1 MNKMDKILEVK
12 NFSVS
17 YDDKKILK
25 NINMYIDRNKIT
37 AIIGPSGCGKST
49 FLKSLN
55 MMINEEKGAKTFGD
69 IFFEGKNIK
78 GFEVELLRKNIGLVF
93 QTPTP
98 FPFSIYKNM
107 TYAPIYYGVMDKI
120 LEVKNFSV
128 SYDDKKILKNI
139 NMYIDKN
146 KITAIIGP
154 SGCGKSTFLKSLN
167 MMINEEKGA
176 KTFGDIFFEG
186 KNIKNFEVENLRK
199 NIGLVFQ
206 TPTPFPF
213 SIYKNMTYAPIYY
226 GIKNKNQL
234 DNLVKEKLKL
244 AGLYDEIKDE
254 INKSALS
261 LSGGQQ
267 QRLCIARELT
277 VEPEVLLLDEPCS
290 ALDIQNT
297 IKIEEMLKNLS
308 KNYTIIIVTHN
319 LAQAKRI
326 ADKTAFFFDGEL
338 VEYEYTEKIFS
349 NPRDEKTKKYIN
361 GIFG

>member
-78 GFEVELLRKNIGLVF
+78 
-93 QTPTP
+93 
-98 FPFSIYKNM
+98 
-107 TYAPIYYGVMDKI
+107 
-120 LEVKNFSV
+120 
-128 SYDDKKILKNI
+128 
-139 NMYIDKN
+139 
-146 KITAIIGP
+146 
-154 SGCGKSTFLKSLN
+154 
-167 MMINEEKGA
+167 
-176 KTFGDIFFEG
+176 
-186 KNIKNFEVENLRK
+186 NFEIELLRK

-338 VEYEYTEKIFS
+338 VEYEDTEKIFS

>member
-55 MMINEEKGAKTFGD
+55 MMITEEKGAKTFGD

-78 GFEVELLRKNIGLVF
+78 
-93 QTPTP
+93 
-98 FPFSIYKNM
+98 
-107 TYAPIYYGVMDKI
+107 D
-120 LEVKNFSV
+120 
-128 SYDDKKILKNI
+128 
-139 NMYIDKN
+139 
-146 KITAIIGP
+146 
-154 SGCGKSTFLKSLN
+154 
-167 MMINEEKGA
+167 
-176 KTFGDIFFEG
+176 
-186 KNIKNFEVENLRK
+186 FEVENLRK

-226 GIKNKNQL
+226 GIKDKNQL

-338 VEYEYTEKIFS
+338 VEYEDTEKIFS
-349 NPRDEKTKKYIN
+349 NPRNEKTKKYIN

>member
-78 GFEVELLRKNIGLVF
+78 DFEVEV
-93 QTPTP
+93 
-98 FPFSIYKNM
+98 
-107 TYAPIYYGVMDKI
+107 
-120 LEVKNFSV
+120 
-128 SYDDKKILKNI
+128 
-139 NMYIDKN
+139 
-146 KITAIIGP
+146 
-154 SGCGKSTFLKSLN
+154 
-167 MMINEEKGA
+167 
-176 KTFGDIFFEG
+176 
-186 KNIKNFEVENLRK
+186 LRK

-244 AGLYDEIKDE
+244 AGLYDEVKDE

-277 VEPEVLLLDEPCS
+277 VEPEILLLDEPCS

-297 IKIEEMLKNLS
+297 IKIEKMLKNLS

-338 VEYEYTEKIFS
+338 VEYGDTEKIFS
-349 NPRDEKTKKYIN
+349 NPSDEKTKKYIN

>member
-78 GFEVELLRKNIGLVF
+78 NFEVEL
-93 QTPTP
+93 
-98 FPFSIYKNM
+98 
-107 TYAPIYYGVMDKI
+107 
-120 LEVKNFSV
+120 
-128 SYDDKKILKNI
+128 
-139 NMYIDKN
+139 
-146 KITAIIGP
+146 
-154 SGCGKSTFLKSLN
+154 
-167 MMINEEKGA
+167 
-176 KTFGDIFFEG
+176 
-186 KNIKNFEVENLRK
+186 LRK

-297 IKIEEMLKNLS
+297 IKIEEMLKKLS

-338 VEYEYTEKIFS
+338 VEYEDTEKIFS
-349 NPRDEKTKKYIN
+349 NPRYEKTKKYIN

>member
-55 MMINEEKGAKTFGD
+55 MMIT
-69 IFFEGKNIK
+69 
-78 GFEVELLRKNIGLVF
+78 
-93 QTPTP
+93 
-98 FPFSIYKNM
+98 
-107 TYAPIYYGVMDKI
+107 
-120 LEVKNFSV
+120 
-128 SYDDKKILKNI
+128 
-139 NMYIDKN
+139 
-146 KITAIIGP
+146 
-154 SGCGKSTFLKSLN
+154 
-167 MMINEEKGA
+167 EEKGA

-186 KNIKNFEVENLRK
+186 KNIKNFEIEHLRK

-338 VEYEYTEKIFS
+338 VEYEDTEKIFS
-349 NPRDEKTKKYIN
+349 NPRNEKTKKYIN

>member
-1 MNKMDKILEVK
+1 MDKILEVK

-17 YDDKKILK
+17 YDDKKILE

-55 MMINEEKGAKTFGD
+55 MMINEEKG
-69 IFFEGKNIK
+69 
-78 GFEVELLRKNIGLVF
+78 V
-93 QTPTP
+93 
-98 FPFSIYKNM
+98 
-107 TYAPIYYGVMDKI
+107 
-120 LEVKNFSV
+120 
-128 SYDDKKILKNI
+128 
-139 NMYIDKN
+139 
-146 KITAIIGP
+146 
-154 SGCGKSTFLKSLN
+154 
-167 MMINEEKGA
+167 

-186 KNIKNFEVENLRK
+186 KNIKNFEVETLRK

-234 DNLVKEKLKL
+234 DDLVKEKLIL
-244 AGLYDEIKDE
+244 AGLYEEVKDE

-277 VEPEVLLLDEPCS
+277 VEPEILLLDEPCS

-319 LAQAKRI
+319 LAQARRI

-338 VEYEYTEKIFS
+338 VEYKDTEKIFS
-349 NPRDEKTKKYIN
+349 NPSDERTKKYIN

>member
-1 MNKMDKILEVK
+1 MKILDENILEIK
-12 NFSVS
+12 DFSVNYGKS
-17 YDDKKILK
+17 RVLK
-25 NINMYIDRNKIT
+25 NINLDIERNRIT

-55 MMINEEKGAKTFGD
+55 LMITKEKSSEMLGEIYFN
-69 IFFEGKNIK
+69 GKNIK
-78 GFEVELLRKNIGLVF
+78 DFQIENLRKKIGLVF

-107 TYAPIYYGVMDKI
+107 IYAPV
-120 LEVKNFSV
+120 
-128 SYDDKKILKNI
+128 
-139 NMYIDKN
+139 
-146 KITAIIGP
+146 
-154 SGCGKSTFLKSLN
+154 
-167 MMINEEKGA
+167 
-176 KTFGDIFFEG
+176 
-186 KNIKNFEVENLRK
+186 
-199 NIGLVFQ
+199 
-206 TPTPFPF
+206 
-213 SIYKNMTYAPIYY
+213 YY
-226 GIKNKNQL
+226 GIKDKKEL
-234 DNLVKEKLKL
+234 DKIVKEKLVL

-254 INKSALS
+254 MNKSAIS

-297 IKIEEMLKNLS
+297 MKIEEMLKNLS
-308 KNYTIIIVTHN
+308 SKYTIVIVTHN

-338 VEYEYTEKIFS
+338 VEYGDTEDIFT
-349 NPRDEKTKKYIN
+349 NPKDEKTKNYIN

>member
-1 MNKMDKILEVK
+1 MKILSDNILEIK
-12 NFSVS
+12 DFSVNYGKS
-17 YDDKKILK
+17 RVLK
-25 NINMYIDRNKIT
+25 NINLEIEKNRIT

-55 MMINEEKGAKTFGD
+55 LMITKEKSSEMLGEIYFN
-69 IFFEGKNIK
+69 GKNIK
-78 GFEVELLRKNIGLVF
+78 DFQIENLRKKIGLVF

-107 TYAPIYYGVMDKI
+107 IYAPV
-120 LEVKNFSV
+120 
-128 SYDDKKILKNI
+128 
-139 NMYIDKN
+139 
-146 KITAIIGP
+146 
-154 SGCGKSTFLKSLN
+154 
-167 MMINEEKGA
+167 
-176 KTFGDIFFEG
+176 
-186 KNIKNFEVENLRK
+186 
-199 NIGLVFQ
+199 
-206 TPTPFPF
+206 
-213 SIYKNMTYAPIYY
+213 YY
-226 GIKNKNQL
+226 GIKDKKEL
-234 DNLVKEKLKL
+234 DKIVKEKLVL

-254 INKSALS
+254 MNKSAIS

-297 IKIEEMLKNLS
+297 MKIEEMLKNLS
-308 KNYTIIIVTHN
+308 SKYTIVIVTHN

-338 VEYEYTEKIFS
+338 VEYGDTEDIFT
-349 NPRDEKTKKYIN
+349 NPKDEKTKNYIN

>member
-1 MNKMDKILEVK
+1 MKILDENILEIK
-12 NFSVS
+12 DFSVNYGKS
-17 YDDKKILK
+17 RVLK
-25 NINMYIDRNKIT
+25 NINLEIEKNRIT

-55 MMINEEKGAKTFGD
+55 LMITEEKSSEMLGKIYFN
-69 IFFEGKNIK
+69 GKNIK
-78 GFEVELLRKNIGLVF
+78 DFQIENLRKKIGLVF

-107 TYAPIYYGVMDKI
+107 IYAPV
-120 LEVKNFSV
+120 
-128 SYDDKKILKNI
+128 
-139 NMYIDKN
+139 
-146 KITAIIGP
+146 
-154 SGCGKSTFLKSLN
+154 
-167 MMINEEKGA
+167 
-176 KTFGDIFFEG
+176 
-186 KNIKNFEVENLRK
+186 
-199 NIGLVFQ
+199 
-206 TPTPFPF
+206 
-213 SIYKNMTYAPIYY
+213 YY
-226 GIKNKNQL
+226 GIKDKKEL
-234 DNLVKEKLKL
+234 DKIVKEKLVL

-254 INKSALS
+254 MNKSALS

-297 IKIEEMLKNLS
+297 MKIEEMLKNLS
-308 KNYTIIIVTHN
+308 SKYTIVIVTHN

-338 VEYEYTEKIFS
+338 IEYNDTEVIFT
-349 NPRDEKTKKYIN
+349 NPKDEKTKNYIN

>member
-55 MMINEEKGAKTFGD
+55 MMITGERGAKTFGD

-78 GFEVELLRKNIGLVF
+78 DFEVELLRKNIGLVF

-107 TYAPIYYGVMDKI
+107 TYAPIYYGIK
-120 LEVKNFSV
+120 
-128 SYDDKKILKNI
+128 
-139 NMYIDKN
+139 DKN
-146 KITAIIGP
+146 
-154 SGCGKSTFLKSLN
+154 
-167 MMINEEKGA
+167 
-176 KTFGDIFFEG
+176 
-186 KNIKNFEVENLRK
+186 R
-199 NIGLVFQ
+199 
-206 TPTPFPF
+206 
-213 SIYKNMTYAPIYY
+213 
-226 GIKNKNQL
+226 L

-244 AGLYDEIKDE
+244 AGLYDEIKNE

-338 VEYEYTEKIFS
+338 VEYEDTEKIFS
-349 NPRDEKTKKYIN
+349 NPSDEKTKKYIN

>member
-55 MMINEEKGAKTFGD
+55 MMITEEKGAKTFGD

-78 GFEVELLRKNIGLVF
+78 
-93 QTPTP
+93 
-98 FPFSIYKNM
+98 
-107 TYAPIYYGVMDKI
+107 D
-120 LEVKNFSV
+120 
-128 SYDDKKILKNI
+128 
-139 NMYIDKN
+139 
-146 KITAIIGP
+146 
-154 SGCGKSTFLKSLN
+154 
-167 MMINEEKGA
+167 
-176 KTFGDIFFEG
+176 
-186 KNIKNFEVENLRK
+186 FEVENLRK

-254 INKSALS
+254 INKSAFS

-338 VEYEYTEKIFS
+338 VEYEDTEKIFS

>member
-17 YDDKKILK
+17 YADKKILK
-25 NINMYIDRNKIT
+25 NINMYMDRNKIT

-107 TYAPIYYGVMDKI
+107 TYAPIYYG
-120 LEVKNFSV
+120 
-128 SYDDKKILKNI
+128 
-139 NMYIDKN
+139 
-146 KITAIIGP
+146 
-154 SGCGKSTFLKSLN
+154 
-167 MMINEEKGA
+167 
-176 KTFGDIFFEG
+176 
-186 KNIKNFEVENLRK
+186 IKD
-199 NIGLVFQ
+199 
-206 TPTPFPF
+206 
-213 SIYKNMTYAPIYY
+213 
-226 GIKNKNQL
+226 KNQL

-244 AGLYDEIKDE
+244 AGLYDEVKDE
-254 INKSALS
+254 INKSAFS

-277 VEPEVLLLDEPCS
+277 VEPEILLLDEPCS

-326 ADKTAFFFDGEL
+326 ADKTAFFFEGEL
-338 VEYEYTEKIFS
+338 VEYEDTEKIFS
-349 NPRDEKTKKYIN
+349 NPRDEKTRKYIN